1 MTRRRNL
8 VHRQPNGQP
17 RRTAQLPP
25 PSEVSRLR
33 DAALAGMRDS
43 VWGTSLGR
51 LFLAGKITAT
61 QFSAGKRWSELS
73 AKYSVACG
81 GPKPARSAALDPDG
95 GSPADPDSLQGRREA
110 RRHGLTV
117 ERYLAASKVL
127 KGAGGL
133 SWRVVVAVCDQNL
146 APAGVVEVNA
156 LRVGLQALASFWVG
170 GKN

>member
-1 MTRRRNL
+1 MTRRKNL

-51 LFLAGKITAT
+51 LFLAGDITAT
-61 QFSAGKRWSELS
+61 QFSAGKRWAELS

-110 RRHGLTV
+110 RRARQTV
-117 ERYLAASKVL
+117 ESYLTASKVL
-127 KGAGGL
+127 KGMGAATEAAVRDVCDRDLHPVGVIHLRGGL
-133 SWRVVVAVCDQNL
+133 S
-146 APAGVVEVNA
+146 
-156 LRVGLQALASFWVG
+156 ALAALWGSRS
-170 GKN
+170 

>member
-1 MTRRRNL
+1 MTRRKNL

-17 RRTAQLPP
+17 RRSAQLPP
-25 PSEVSRLR
+25 PAEVTRLR

-51 LFLAGKITAT
+51 LFLSGHITAT
-61 QFSAGKRWSELS
+61 QFSAGKRWAELS

-127 KGAGGL
+127 KGMGATSEAAVRDVCDRDLHPVGLIHLRGGL
-133 SWRVVVAVCDQNL
+133 S
-146 APAGVVEVNA
+146 
-156 LRVGLQALASFWVG
+156 ALAALWGSRS
-170 GKN
+170 